1 MVDGMAPMSDSDRF
15 RLADV
20 MADTADRL
28 DEEQSLDDALD
39 AAVHTVLGAVPGV
52 DHASV
57 TRRLSNGR
65 LETVAATD
73 QLVRDLD
80 ELQYETGEGPCV
92 HALTSGESQVIDQRD
107 NPDQWPRFTLRAN
120 ELGVR
125 ARMAYLLTRDAH
137 MEAVLNLYSTEV
149 DEFDIDTQHIG
160 RLFATHAAIAMG
172 KARVE
177 EGLNLA
183 LSTRKEIGQAIGIL
197 MERYSMDED
206 RAFQFLVRVS
216 RSSNMKLRDI
226 SREMVKATDRRAPD
240 GPDPSLPDG

>member
-1 MVDGMAPMSDSDRF
+1 MVDAMSPMSDSDRF

-65 LETVAATD
+65 FETVAATD

-92 HALTSGESQVIDQRD
+92 HALTSGQSQVVDNRD
-107 NPDQWPRFTLRAN
+107 NADEWPRFTLRAN

-137 MEAVLNLYSTEV
+137 MEAALNLYSTEV
-149 DEFDIDTQHIG
+149 DEFDVDTQHIG

-197 MERYSMDED
+197 MERYAMDED
-206 RAFQFLVRVS
+206 RAFQFLVRIS

-226 SREMVKATDRRAPD
+226 AHELVKATDRRAPD
-240 GPDPSLPDG
+240 SPDQSLPDG

>member
-1 MVDGMAPMSDSDRF
+1 MVDTMSPMSDSDRF
-15 RLADV
+15 RLADA

-57 TRRLSNGR
+57 TRRHSNGR
-65 LETVAATD
+65 LETAAATD

-92 HALTSGESQVIDQRD
+92 HALTTGQSPVIDQRD
-107 NPDQWPRFTLRAN
+107 DPDQWPRFTLRAN

-160 RLFATHAAIAMG
+160 QLFATHAAIAMG

-177 EGLNLA
+177 EGLNQA
-183 LSTRKEIGQAIGIL
+183 LTTRKEIGQAIGIL
-197 MERYSMDED
+197 MERYSLDED

-226 SREMVKATDRRAPD
+226 SREMVKATDRSAPD
-240 GPDPSLPDG
+240 GSDPSLPGG